1 MQAVGRLPKQE
12 KQKDIGLVRK
22 LIKSVSGVL
31 LPPKR
36 RTAIANRLPRTI
48 AAYAGLSERCESLVE
63 HPWFDAFI
71 LFCIV
76 LVGFATFVEMEFGAE
91 RGVMSIVLAYVQQVT
106 LTVFTLEVLFKVVA
120 CGEDPMK
127 FFDNPED
134 GAFNLC
140 VLPSTDLQLV
150 TTSCDSRGAPSP
162 APLPLP
168 PGPAGTIRSS
178 SWSRTS

>member
-91 RGVMSIVLAYVQQVT
+91 RGVMSIVLAYVQARARAGDRPRRARPCE
-106 LTVFTLEVLFKVVA
+106 F
-120 CGEDPMK
+120 
-127 FFDNPED
+127 D
-134 GAFNLC
+134 GARARAASA
-140 VLPSTDLQLV
+140 PRHIP
-150 TTSCDSRGAPSP
+150 RGRN
-162 APLPLP
+162 
-168 PGPAGTIRSS
+168 PGGAAAHIERSS
-178 SWSRTS
+178 LVI